1 MTTRVGGRLAN
12 LASEE
17 PKIVIKMSCKYCEH
31 LKVCA
36 VFRAIKPLMEN
47 WSEEDRPLNV
57 EDLAN
62 ICREWKPILP

>member
-1 MTTRVGGRLAN
+1 MTTRISGTLAN

-17 PKIVIKMSCKYCEH
+17 PKVIIKKSCEYCEH

-47 WSEEDRPLNV
+47 WSEEDRPFLP

-62 ICREWKPILP
+62 ICKEWKPILP